1 MGEPAGEKRQV
12 EHEQATGCAA
22 ASSVEGWK
30 ADDDEGRALSRTF
43 WGRVILKLR
52 GWVARLAMR

>member
-1 MGEPAGEKRQV
+1 MGEPAGERRQV
-12 EHEQATGCAA
+12 EHGQASGCAA

-30 ADDDEGRALSRTF
+30 AEDDEERALSRTF

-52 GWVARLAMR
+52 GWVARLTTR